1 MAEIDSNELQD
12 SVNTDNING
21 IGQKYFFLDTN
32 KLNGDL
38 ARVTF
43 GSVWKHPF
51 AEQSSLQAG
60 NFGAGPVQIANANP
74 IDYAT
79 INQNFYSSNISF
91 GASADTGQII
101 GDLSFGAIAT
111 TECTSAPYVAHHQ
124 SIKFEANLSI
134 YNPSDSY
141 DVGNQCGECGFGE
154 DIITILGGTSTS
166 WGLGMT
172 PYEAI
177 DYYQS
182 YETGY
187 EYSSMRDPGEG
198 SSTTGADNVTSVEG
212 AGEIAS
218 TFRDCF
224 FEVDTPFNEQ
234 DIEIFE
240 TSDTDGVTNESPIAG
255 NVSFEYGD
263 YIESIEALTE
273 TLQEVDIVNMYL
285 VLFAGNTDR
294 IIGLGPVLDYLLG
307 NLNSSSANFIQS
319 VATGYSTIMV
329 PAESVTT
336 IRQMSSYKDYFPL
349 RAEISFS
356 TSQTAEIASALR
368 DSSLDARMLRWVTEK
383 YIESSTVQNLATSF
397 EKSISEN
404 GTVLVTEDFSI
415 NEIRSY
421 DLFDWIRTDSTFLYG
436 DMLSSAFVGR
446 ENYSISLASSAIPSQ
461 SSITAAHL
469 AFQGQLKDLL
479 KEKNRTYQDI
489 VLGVK
494 PHQET
499 ILYKVSKFAKDDFGT
514 GNDDQ
519 VEITKMIMAGDVAP
533 MQNIWFA
540 NSDTEDMISYIDTQA
555 KYDKAYIYFV
565 TAFVMTIG
573 SKYFYS
579 SLNLAGYDQYSPN
592 SGLGYSGLGMMSD
605 DVTSFLM
612 GALERQAETPPA
624 GWSTDLLATDPYQT
638 YPSTTAGVL
647 DYAWD
652 TNNKFYLTDSG
663 LSKCDAE
670 LAVTTMPTAMIYEV
684 PFFLYEGRIMD
695 KPPRAPDV
703 RIIPIKG
710 VSDQITFFFNDTAGV
725 DELEEP
731 FIINPEEREIF
742 EGIKKAQGRY
752 DGLISFGTDD
762 PAQFYEVY
770 RLESM
775 PSKYEDFSGN
785 LITSVS
791 TDYDLATPQK
801 ADSAVYTD
809 NISANTKYYYTFRSV
824 DIHGHFS
831 NPSSVFEIEIVSD
844 DGVSIPSI
852 RPIEIG
858 QESHKDNFKNFK
870 KMIHVVPRITQAVV
884 NESMSGIT
892 DDDTTAVGVN
902 KTNGPV
908 LGLEKESIWG
918 QTFKIRLVSK
928 KTRRKI
934 DINVTFGTE
943 HTIGV
948 EAPPVVITATT
959 QTPTT
964 VVGNPVAPSSL
975 LP

>member
-32 KLNGDL
+32 KLNEDL

-51 AEQSSLQAG
+51 AEPSALQAG
-60 NFGAGPVQIANANP
+60 NLGAGPVQIANANP

-91 GASADTGQII
+91 GAGVDNGQII
-101 GDLSFGAIAT
+101 GDLTFGAIAT
-111 TECTSAPYVAHHQ
+111 TDCTSAPYAAHHQ
-124 SIKFEANLSI
+124 SIRFEANLSI

-141 DVGNQCGECGFGE
+141 DESNQCGECGFGE
-154 DIITILGGTSTS
+154 DLITILGGTSKS
-166 WGLGMT
+166 WALGMT
-172 PYEAI
+172 PYAAI
-177 DYYQS
+177 DYYQK
-182 YETGY
+182 YQIGY
-187 EYSSMRDPGEG
+187 EYSSMMDPGEG
-198 SSTTGADNVTSVEG
+198 GADGTLIG
-212 AGEIAS
+212 AS

-224 FEVDTPFNEQ
+224 FEVDTPYNEQ

-273 TLQEVDIVNMYL
+273 TLYETNIVNMYL
-285 VLFAGNTDR
+285 VLFAGNTEKL
-294 IIGLGPVLDYLLG
+294 IGLGPVLDYLLG
-307 NLNSSSANFIQS
+307 NLTSSSANFIKS
-319 VATGYSTIMV
+319 VATGHSTILV
-329 PAESVTT
+329 PAESVKT
-336 IRQMSSYKDYFPL
+336 IKQMDSYKDYFPL

-356 TSQTAEIASALR
+356 TAQSTEIANAIR
-368 DSSLDARMLRWVTEK
+368 DTSLDARMLRWVTEN
-383 YIESSTVQNLATSF
+383 YIGSSTVQNLATSF

-446 ENYSISLASSAIPSQ
+446 ENYSISLASSAVPSQ

-519 VEITKMIMAGDVAP
+519 VEITKMIMAGDAVP
-533 MQNIWFA
+533 IQNIWFA

-592 SGLGYSGLGMMSD
+592 SGLGYTGLDSMSD
-605 DVTSFLM
+605 DVNTFLL
-612 GALERQAETPPA
+612 GATESKSGAIPP
-624 GWSTDLLATDPYQT
+624 GWSTNILSTDPYQSN
-638 YPSTTAGVL
+638 PANAAGVL
-647 DYAWD
+647 DYGWD
-652 TNNKFYLTDSG
+652 TNNRFYLTDSG

-725 DELEEP
+725 NEFEEP

-785 LITSVS
+785 LIKLVS
-791 TDYDLATPQK
+791 TDYDPATPQK

-809 NISANTKYYYTFRSV
+809 NIVANTKYYYTFRSV

-858 QESHKDNFKNFK
+858 KESHKDNFKNFK

-892 DDDTTAVGVN
+892 DDDTTAIGVN

-918 QTFKIRLVSK
+918 QTFKIRLVSR

-948 EAPPVVITATT
+948 EVAPVVITATA
-959 QTPTT
+959 QAAT
-964 VVGNPVAPSSL
+964 VVVANPVLPSTL
-975 LP
+975 IV